1 MRARALRGRALRN
14 IVAAGDDDRARPRAG
29 ENAMLYEL
37 RLYRIAAGWMDAM
50 HERMAARVIPLFR
63 ELGMPHPV
71 GAWEATAGP
80 ALPRFVWMI
89 AWRDYAAREKAWA
102 EFAPRWQKV
111 RGTGA
116 SVQFVTGIDVALLAA
131 WPEIAVAPNSV
142 MGAGVDELWLQR
154 IAVTQGP
161 QARASFLA
169 ADRPALEK
177 GGAALKIG
185 FDFVSGAEL
194 PRIGTLMSW
203 PDAAARTAALAGYE
217 ASPAISGQR
226 RSDMKAFGAPIF
238 EAADRFLLSP
248 QDYAR
253 P

>member
-1 MRARALRGRALRN
+1 
-14 IVAAGDDDRARPRAG
+14 
-29 ENAMLYEL
+29 MLYEL
-37 RLYRIAAGWMDAM
+37 RIYRIAAGWMDAM
-50 HERMAARVIPLFR
+50 HERMGALVFPLFR

-89 AWRDYAAREKAWA
+89 AWHDFAAREKAWSA
-102 EFAPRWQKV
+102 FAPRWQKI

-116 SVQFVTGIDVALLAA
+116 SVQFVTSIDVALVTA
-131 WPEIAVAPNSV
+131 WPEIEVMPGCI

-169 ADRPALEK
+169 ADRIVLNERGSTLRIA
-177 GGAALKIG
+177 

-194 PRIGTLMSW
+194 PRIGMLMSW
-203 PDAAARTAALAGYE
+203 PDAAARSAGMDAYAA
-217 ASPAISGQR
+217 SSAIAGQR
-226 RSDMKAFGAPIF
+226 RKDREAFGAPIF

-248 QDYAR
+248 KDYAR